1 MVDPGWPLCVIDE
14 EDEARL
20 VAAYRRIYLDE
31 YVRADVRD
39 WAGRRV
45 RFHAPSFGHAFSE
58 ASNYRLSA
66 GVHDVPLSPKRLH
79 RIRWIK
85 LALAGACATSASLRV
100 RLTGRL
106 RACSTRAGIGNS
118 WSCAI
123 RILCAYRQQVIQ
135 HSKGANAANDSPGA
149 KSGIKKTAS
158 PHESSASSYQNRSKP
173 TSPPHDRS
181 P

>member
-85 LALAGACATSASLRV
+85 LALAGACVQIEVLEQMRQDSRGRMKRRRSLIVLDNRYVVALEPSEEDGFAFVFITAFPADQSYLDKIRRGATVLER
-100 RLTGRL
+100 
-106 RACSTRAGIGNS
+106 RARA
-118 WSCAI
+118 
-123 RILCAYRQQVIQ
+123 
-135 HSKGANAANDSPGA
+135 
-149 KSGIKKTAS
+149 
-158 PHESSASSYQNRSKP
+158 
-173 TSPPHDRS
+173 
-181 P
+181 

>member
-1 MVDPGWPLCVIDE
+1 MIDE

-85 LALAGACATSASLRV
+85 LALAGAGVQIEVLAQMRQDSRGRMKRRRSLIVLDNRYVVALEPSEEDGFAFVFITAFPADQSYLDKIRRGATVLER
-100 RLTGRL
+100 
-106 RACSTRAGIGNS
+106 RARA
-118 WSCAI
+118 
-123 RILCAYRQQVIQ
+123 
-135 HSKGANAANDSPGA
+135 
-149 KSGIKKTAS
+149 
-158 PHESSASSYQNRSKP
+158 
-173 TSPPHDRS
+173 
-181 P
+181 